1 MVSQTNS
8 RKLHKK
14 QKTLWIK
21 VKNKKIQFINIKEDT
36 FLDII
41 LYKYWA
47 KIILSYFNTISKN
60 REIELWS
67 YYLKTNRFKI

>member
-8 RKLHKK
+8 RKLYKK

-21 VKNKKIQFINIKEDT
+21 VKNKEIQFINIKEDT

-41 LYKYWA
+41 LYKY
-47 KIILSYFNTISKN
+47 
-60 REIELWS
+60 
-67 YYLKTNRFKI
+67 